1 MIDIIK
7 FKPIVEKEKVMV
19 LGGSVFYDNILFD
32 SLKNSKVKTMSNL
45 YKKYDVDNLSN
56 KNLCT
61 EKAIRFYS
69 TFKNIR
75 NYKSIVIQ
83 LGEYEI
89 TNNIKLEEFKTNLEE
104 LVKRINESSSKII
117 LVGLTARYLKIDK
130 RYNDAIIDIAKKY
143 KVEFISLVSEYNFR
157 VVTDSALNKALK
169 LSL

>member
-7 FKPIVEKEKVMV
+7 IKPIVEKEKVMV
-19 LGGSVFYDNILFD
+19 LGGSVFYDNILFK

-75 NYKSIVIQ
+75 NYKSIIIQ

-104 LVKRINESSSKII
+104 LVKCINEFSSKII
-117 LVGLTARYLKIDK
+117 LVGLNARYLKIDK
-130 RYNDAIIDIAKKY
+130 RYNDAIIEIAKKY